1 MKHLSTRT
9 RSAVLLLAAMLGA
22 PLGLLAQTAPAQPA
36 APTVTDVATIDL
48 NRPDAVNLRLQTQSV
63 TDSIES
69 ATYSLRDSAVAL
81 ARRGS
86 EDGRIITASVRAG
99 ARILGDDAREDV
111 EKAAERA
118 EQARQRLNG
127 AISLATASTET
138 RWKDLRDELSERYE
152 QYATTLEEAR
162 KEAVDGGVR
171 FETQI
176 TPASTTPAGP
186 VADATP
192 RN

>member
-1 MKHLSTRT
+1 M
-9 RSAVLLLAAMLGA
+9 
-22 PLGLLAQTAPAQPA
+22 
-36 APTVTDVATIDL
+36 
-48 NRPDAVNLRLQTQSV
+48 NLRLQTRSV

-86 EDGRIITASVRAG
+86 EDGRTITASVHAG

-127 AISLATASTET
+127 AISLATDSTET

-152 QYATTLEEAR
+152 QYATALEEAR
-162 KEAVDGGVR
+162 KEAVDAGVR

-176 TPASTTPAGP
+176 TPAPAATPATP
-186 VADATP
+186 VADTTA